1 VAAAPATDTSLWSA
15 LERLLDG
22 ATLDGIRLHKL
33 GAVAGRFRRLRG
45 EPVPPQLAAD
55 ERGSAIALL
64 LAPRVLERVR
74 SLVDGPLV
82 LIKGPEV
89 ARLYPGRARVFGD
102 VDLLT
107 PDPWAVQRSLLD
119 SGCGEVGDFFEDA
132 HHLRP
137 LKWPDLGLKIE
148 VHKRPSW
155 PKRIPPPPFE
165 ELLEAATPAA
175 CGVEGVLAVDP
186 TQHALILA
194 AHGWRENALGTLRD
208 LVDVAAVAAALPE
221 QELER
226 AADAWGL
233 GRVWRATRAT
243 TDAVLEGR
251 PPPLPMRVWARHLE
265 SVRERTVL
273 ESHLRNWLQG
283 FSKSPPRVALLD
295 LREALRRELRLRP
308 GEPWRQK
315 LGRAADAVRH
325 PRRPSLHDDT
335 RRRAAR

>member
-1 VAAAPATDTSLWSA
+1 VAAAPATDTALWTA
-15 LERLLDG
+15 VERLLER
-22 ATLDGIRLHKL
+22 ATVDGIRLHKL

-45 EPVPPQLAAD
+45 EAVPPALAAD
-55 ERGSAIALL
+55 ERGSAVALL
-64 LAPRVLERVR
+64 LAPRVLERIR

-107 PDPWAVQRSLLD
+107 PDPWAVQRALLD
-119 SGCGEVGDFFEDA
+119 AGCAEVGDFFEDA

-137 LKWPDLGLKIE
+137 LKWPDLGLKVE

-175 CGVEGVLAVDP
+175 CGVDGVLAVDP

-194 AHGWRENALGTLRD
+194 AHGWKENALGTLRD
-208 LVDVAAVAAALPE
+208 LVDVAAVATALPE
-221 QELER
+221 RDLER
-226 AADAWGL
+226 AASAWGL
-233 GRVWRATRAT
+233 ERVWHATRMT
-243 TDAVLEGR
+243 TDALLEGR
-251 PPPLPMRVWARHLE
+251 PLPLPMRVWARHLE

-295 LREALRRELRLRP
+295 LRDALRRELRPKP
-308 GEPWRQK
+308 GESWRRK
-315 LGRAADAVRH
+315 LTRAADAARH
-325 PRRPSLHDDT
+325 PRRPSFHDEA
-335 RRRAAR
+335 RRVR